1 MLLSET
7 DQNDSDVV
15 SEKVKYRTRKGYVA
29 FWLSI
34 CPGMGQQYAG
44 HLYRGIAA
52 YAGLV
57 SISWLSA
64 IVYMYVDSRY
74 IGLTILALPF
84 LSAFVISADAVICAL
99 KQRQDYRLKWYNRY
113 WLYLLVFAFLVFT
126 VNPLMDAIVGRHIVR
141 AFFVT
146 SESMSPT
153 ILLHDL
159 VVINKLATPKKG
171 SVVLID
177 FAEQAKDGAISSI
190 IHNQTLRRI
199 VAVEGD
205 EVEMRGER
213 VYINGELQEEPYFSR
228 GDSVSPN
235 AFMNEGYRWGPKKV
249 KKGEF
254 FVLSDARQ
262 YTFDSRMF
270 GVISGSNIKGVA
282 TKVFWSWNLN
292 EGKFKWERTAM
303 NIL

>member
-7 DQNDSDVV
+7 DQNDPDS
-15 SEKVKYRTRKGYVA
+15 SEKVKYRTRKGYIA
-29 FWLSI
+29 FLLSV

-57 SISWLSA
+57 SLSWLSA
-64 IVYMYVDSRY
+64 IVYMYADSRY

-84 LSAFVISADAVICAL
+84 LSAFVISVDAVICAL
-99 KQRQDYRLKWYNRY
+99 KQRQDYPLKWYNRY
-113 WLYLLVFAFLVFT
+113 WLYLIIFTFLVFT
-126 VNPLMDAIVGRHIVR
+126 VNPVMDAVVGRHIVR

-153 ILLHDL
+153 VLLHDL
-159 VVINKLATPKKG
+159 VVINKLAIPKKG
-171 SVVLID
+171 NIVLID
-177 FAEQAKDGAISSI
+177 FAERSHDGAISKI

-205 EVEMRGER
+205 EVEMRGDR
-213 VYINGELQEEPYFSR
+213 VYINGELQREPYLSR
-228 GDSVSPN
+228 GDSGSPN
-235 AFMNEGYRWGPKKV
+235 SFMHEEYRWGPKKV

-262 YTFDSRMF
+262 YTFDSRML
-270 GVISGSNIKGVA
+270 GVISASNIKGVA

-292 EGKFKWERTAM
+292 EGKLKWERTAM
-303 NIL
+303 TIL